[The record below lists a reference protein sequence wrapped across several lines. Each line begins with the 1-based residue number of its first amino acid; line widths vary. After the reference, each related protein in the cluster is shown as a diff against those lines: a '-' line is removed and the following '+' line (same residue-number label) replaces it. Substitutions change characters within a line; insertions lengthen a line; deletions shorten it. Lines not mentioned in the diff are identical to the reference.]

1 MCFVRPHHLFP
12 IQVEYPLYSRRGG
25 FEKKLSYF
33 LWWLGTLLGN
43 YYIRAVLY
51 VGAAIPCFL
60 MTPGII
66 CGAALLLA
74 AGVYGYAG
82 SKGEKYEGPP

>member
-1 MCFVRPHHLFP
+1 M
-12 IQVEYPLYSRRGG
+12 
-25 FEKKLSYF
+25 
-33 LWWLGTLLGN
+33 
-43 YYIRAVLY
+43 LY